1 MTDYT
6 EPSMKRIVLLSSTVI
21 LLSAAAAFGQTTKTI
36 PSFTGGKSPSGS
48 KAHTAVR
55 LLADVQTI
63 QPGSRFT
70 VGVVMAMEAG
80 WHTYWKNAGEAG
92 LPTSIEWTLPEGI
105 TAGQIQWPLPE
116 KHIEPG
122 DILTYGYAAEN
133 MLLVPM
139 EAAPSLRPGSTV
151 TLKGEVSW
159 LECERV
165 CVPGS
170 APVELKLAVTTATP
184 ESANTA
190 LFQSYR
196 GRTPHQAGGDQP
208 VTIER
213 SLEKSQIKFH
223 LTPGEGFQLAADAA
237 TAPDFFPESSNELTM
252 GRTVVDASP
261 QGATVSL
268 PLSTTQPL
276 SHATVV
282 HGVVVY
288 ELAHGGKQGVEV
300 EVPVPAGFFA
310 SPASAGGDLLGQT
323 FSAEQISGG
332 SQPLLLYLL
341 FALVG
346 GLLLNIMPCVLPVIA
361 LKIFGLVKMAGDHP
375 ERVKRLGWSF
385 SFGILASFL
394 ALALLVI
401 LLQTAGQQVG
411 WGFQFQEPL
420 FIILMSAVVFA
431 FGLSLFGVYEIRPP
445 AAAVTGVSSVIAR
458 TEGTG
463 KGYAASF
470 SEGVFAT
477 ILATPCTAPFLGT
490 ALGFAFAQPAWTTLL
505 IFFTVALGMA
515 LPYLILT
522 ARPAWL
528 KFLPKPGAWMETA
541 KQVMGFLMMAT
552 LLWLLYILG
561 KQLGMEAVIWT
572 GAFLLM
578 VGVACWLIGRFV
590 TLTAT
595 RKSIAFTWIAAMFFV
610 GIGYWLFLSPVLEAR
625 EVLTAAPAAG
635 SGAGEESSGIAWEPF
650 SLAGLEGHIKDNK
663 PVFIDFTAEWCLTC
677 KVNERSVMGNQEV
690 IEKFKN
696 SGIVPIR
703 ADWTNRNADITRL
716 MAKFGRSGV
725 PLYVIFPA
733 GRPSAPIVL
742 PEVITSG
749 MVIDAINRATEAN
762 P

>member
-1 MTDYT
+1 
-6 EPSMKRIVLLSSTVI
+6 MKRII
-21 LLSAAAAFGQTTKTI
+21 LIFSVAAFLVAGISFGQTAKGI
-36 PSFTGGKSPSGS
+36 PSLVGTKSGSAS
-48 KAHTAVR
+48 KAHTAVH
-55 LLADVQTI
+55 LIADVQSI

-70 VGVVMAMEAG
+70 IGIVMTMDAG

-92 LPTSIEWTLPEGI
+92 LPTTVKWTLPEGI
-105 TAGQIQWPLPE
+105 TAGEILWPLPE

-122 DILTYGYAAEN
+122 DILTYGYAEEN

-139 EAAPSLRPGSTV
+139 EASSSLKPGSAATV
-151 TLKGEVSW
+151 RAEVDW
-159 LECERV
+159 LECKSQ
-165 CVPGS
+165 CVPGNAS
-170 APVELKLAVTTATP
+170 VELKLPVAAAAP
-184 ESANTA
+184 SPANAA

-196 GRTPHQAGGDQP
+196 DRTPRASGANQP
-208 VTIER
+208 VAIQASVEGDR
-213 SLEKSQIKFH
+213 VKLR
-223 LTPGEGFQLAADAA
+223 LTRAAGLQLAADPAG
-237 TAPDFFPESSNELTM
+237 APDFFPESSEDLTM
-252 GRTVVDASP
+252 GRTVTEASP
-261 QGATVSL
+261 QGATITL
-268 PLSTTQPL
+268 PLSTTRPL
-276 SHATVV
+276 SQATVIR
-282 HGVVVY
+282 GVVVY
-288 ELAHGGKQGVEV
+288 RLAPGERQGIETDISL
-300 EVPVPAGFFA
+300 PAGFSLA
-310 SPASAGGDLLGQT
+310 AGTADGGILGQS

-332 SQPLLLYLL
+332 QQPLTLYLL
-341 FALVG
+341 FAFVG

-375 ERVKRLGWSF
+375 GRVKRLGWAF
-385 SFGILASFL
+385 SLGIVASFL

-401 LLQTAGQQVG
+401 ILQTAGQQVG

-445 AAAVTGVSSVIAR
+445 SAAVTGVSSVIAK

-528 KFLPKPGAWMETA
+528 KFLPRPGAWMETA

-561 KQLGMEAVIWT
+561 KQLGMEAVVWAL
-572 GAFLLM
+572 AFLLTI
-578 VGVACWLIGRFV
+578 GVACWLIGRFA
-590 TLTAT
+590 TLTAS
-595 RKSIAFTWIAAMFFV
+595 RRGIAVTWLVALFV
-610 GIGYWLFLSPVLEAR
+610 VGAGYWLFLSPILEAR
-625 EVLTAAPAAG
+625 DVLTATPTASSDNRG
-635 SGAGEESSGIAWEPF
+635 NESSAIPWEPF
-650 SLAGLEGHIKDNK
+650 SLAGLEGHLRDNK
-663 PVFIDFTAEWCLTC
+663 AVFIDFTAEWCLTC
-677 KVNERSVMGNQEV
+677 KVNERSVMDNQDV
-690 IEKFKN
+690 IEKFRN
-696 SGIVPIR
+696 SGIVPVR
-703 ADWTNRNADITRL
+703 ADWTNRNPDITRL
-716 MAKFGRSGV
+716 LAKFGRSGV

-733 GRPSAPIVL
+733 GRPTAPIVL

-749 MVIDAINRATEAN
+749 MVIDAINRATEVAAG
-762 P
+762 PSTQG